1 MGSVHHLAPKN
12 SLFLQLCTTLLTSK
26 IRYAIL
32 DLKIQKGSKEE
43 RKFDEKSH
51 YNFDLICH
59 ASDRRDVLSDTR

>member
-1 MGSVHHLAPKN
+1 MGSVHHLTLKN

-32 DLKIQKGSKEE
+32 DLEIQKRSKEE

-51 YNFDLICH
+51 YNFDLIRH
-59 ASDRRDVLSDTR
+59 ALELPGEL